1 MLYKQIIND
10 STMPEK
16 VCSSEVL
23 HSIVVKLGN
32 KKNCIQNQ
40 HTAVSWMQYM
50 GMVDVLRKV
59 IKSERTANS
68 SGCLR
73 HAVILFAAAVHNLY
87 AKSSYIYLKMTL
99 DLQTKHQEV
108 YKSFKMAYT
117 LCAIV
122 TATWLGFLPT

>member
-23 HSIVVKLGN
+23 LSIVVKLGN

-40 HTAVSWMQYM
+40 RTAVSWMQYM

-73 HAVILFAAAVHNLY
+73 HAVILCCCGSQPVCEIRLHISEDDA
-87 AKSSYIYLKMTL
+87 
-99 DLQTKHQEV
+99 
-108 YKSFKMAYT
+108 
-117 LCAIV
+117 
-122 TATWLGFLPT
+122 